1 MSDDQQTGSLRAIE
15 ERLEFLEFAVREQ
28 ISRMYA
34 IEQRLGLSAPSPRP
48 SPAPTPTPQ
57 QPAQPQAPQLQF
69 TPPPIPAPRPN
80 TPDVNLEEQIGGR
93 WFNRIGVTAIV
104 LAVGFFLKYAF
115 DNEWIGPG
123 LRVIMGL
130 AGGVAM
136 LLAGERFQRRGFRS
150 YAQGISGGGSAILY
164 LSIFAAY
171 DFYQLIDSSL
181 AFACMALVT
190 ATTVVLALR
199 QDALALAVLGVL
211 GGFMTPVLLGGGRD
225 EPTPLFG
232 YLILLDA
239 GVIALAYF
247 KNWASLSRLAFAATA
262 LLTAMWIDDRY
273 EPVWFTRTFLYTSIL
288 FLLFVAATA
297 AGNILRRRRATPFDL
312 IFVASNAVFYYVLG
326 YGLIEGRSA
335 ARLGLFT
342 LLVALL
348 YFALGEFVRRRTT
361 PNAADDAAGHAADDT
376 ALRATLYGLAV
387 LFLTIAIPV
396 EFDAQWV
403 TMLMGAESAA
413 LLWIGLRQKSEITRG
428 AALMVFGAALFHW
441 LAIEVTEVGSEVVT
455 NREFTFI
462 FNRRVA
468 GAVVLVVAL
477 AVAAR
482 LYRVYEEKVGAS
494 ERQFF
499 GAMCALGAHL
509 LVLFTLSIE
518 AFSEFQVRRL
528 EVDFSVDEAWV
539 EHSNLQFAQ
548 QMTLSL
554 LWLVYGAGLLGYG
567 IWRRNR
573 IFRWAALGL
582 LAVTIAKVF
591 FVDLASLDRIYR
603 IISFFA
609 LGAMLLV
616 ISYLYQRTLR
626 RDGGAAR
633 REHEIR
639 KNM

>member
-1 MSDDQQTGSLRAIE
+1 MSDNQQSGSLQEIE

-34 IEQRLGLSAPSPRP
+34 IEQRLGLSVPAPRP
-48 SPAPTPTPQ
+48 SPPPPITPQ
-57 QPAQPQAPQLQF
+57 QPSQPQF
-69 TPPPIPAPRPN
+69 TPPPIPQHQAPKPN
-80 TPDVNLEEQIGGR
+80 MPAVNLEEQIGGR
-93 WFNRIGVTAIV
+93 WFNRIGVAAIV

-123 LRVIMGL
+123 LRVIIGL

-136 LLAGERFQRRGFRS
+136 LLAGERFHRREFRS

-181 AFACMALVT
+181 AFVCMALVT

-199 QDALALAVLGVL
+199 QNALALAVLGVL

-262 LLTAMWIDDRY
+262 LLTAMWVDDRY
-273 EPVWFTRTFLYTSIL
+273 EPVWFTQTFLYTSIL
-288 FLLFVAATA
+288 FLLFVTATA

-312 IFVASNAVFYYVLG
+312 IFVVSNAVFYYVLG

-342 LLVALL
+342 LLVGAL
-348 YFALGEFVRRRTT
+348 YFSLGEFARRRAA
-361 PNAADDAAGHAADDT
+361 PNAADDAADHKAGDKALGAA
-376 ALRATLYGLAV
+376 LYGLAV

-413 LLWIGLRQKSEITRG
+413 LLWIGLRNKSEMTRG
-428 AALMVFGAALFHW
+428 AALIVFAGALFHW
-441 LAIEVTEVGSEVVT
+441 LAIEVTEVGSNVIV

-468 GAVVLVVAL
+468 AAVVLVATL
-477 AVAAR
+477 AVAAV
-482 LYRVYEEKVGAS
+482 LYRVYEEKVGAT
-494 ERQFF
+494 ERRFF

-518 AFSEFQVRRL
+518 TFSEFQMRII
-528 EVDFSVDEAWV
+528 EVDLSVDEEWNRY
-539 EHSNLQFAQ
+539 SNLKFAQ

-554 LWLVYGAGLLGYG
+554 LWLVYGAGLLLYG

-573 IFRWAALGL
+573 IFRWAALAL

-591 FVDLASLDRIYR
+591 LVDLSSLDRIYR
-603 IISFFA
+603 IVSFFA

-616 ISYLYQRTLR
+616 ISYLYQRALR
-626 RDGGAAR
+626 RDGASVVR
-633 REHEIR
+633 
-639 KNM
+639 

>member
-1 MSDDQQTGSLRAIE
+1 MSDDQQSGDLRSIE

-34 IEQRLGLSAPSPRP
+34 IEQRLGLSAPAPRP
-48 SPAPTPTPQ
+48 SSPPPPPIPQ
-57 QPAQPQAPQLQF
+57 QPAQPQAPQPQF
-69 TPPPIPAPRPN
+69 APPPIPQAPKPN
-80 TPDVNLEEQIGGR
+80 IPAVNLEEQIGGR
-93 WFNRIGVTAIV
+93 WFNRIGVAAIV

-123 LRVIMGL
+123 LRVIIGL

-136 LLAGERFQRRGFRS
+136 LLAGERFHRKGFRS

-181 AFACMALVT
+181 AFVCMALVT

-199 QDALALAVLGVL
+199 QNALALAVLGVL

-273 EPVWFTRTFLYTSIL
+273 APVWFTRTFLYTSIL
-288 FLLFVAATA
+288 FLLFVTATA
-297 AGNILRRRRATPFDL
+297 AGNILRRRRANPFDL
-312 IFVASNAVFYYVLG
+312 IFVVSNAVFYYVLG

-342 LLVALL
+342 LLVGVL
-348 YFALGEFVRRRTT
+348 YFALGESARRLAITDAKADATGDATGNTAGDT
-361 PNAADDAAGHAADDT
+361 PLGAV
-376 ALRATLYGLAV
+376 LYGLAL

-396 EFDAQWV
+396 EFDGQLV

-413 LLWIGLRQKSEITRG
+413 LLWLGLRNKSEMTRG
-428 AALMVFGAALFHW
+428 AALVVFAGALFHW
-441 LAIEVTEVGSEVVT
+441 LAVEVTEVGSEVVV

-468 GAVVLVVAL
+468 AAVVLVAAL
-477 AVAAR
+477 AVASR
-482 LYRVYEEKVGAS
+482 LYRVYEEKVGAT

-518 AFSEFQVRRL
+518 AFSEFQVRRIN
-528 EVDFSVDEAWV
+528 VDLSVDEGWT
-539 EHSNLQFAQ
+539 EHSNLLFAQ

-554 LWLVYGAGLLGYG
+554 LWLVYGAGLLLYG

-591 FVDLASLDRIYR
+591 LVDLASLDRIYR

-616 ISYLYQRTLR
+616 ISYLYQRALR
-626 RDGGAAR
+626 RNGGSAAG
-633 REHEIR
+633 
-639 KNM
+639 

>member
-1 MSDDQQTGSLRAIE
+1 MSDDQQSGDLRAIE

-34 IEQRLGLSAPSPRP
+34 IEQRLGLSAPVPRP
-48 SPAPTPTPQ
+48 SPPPIPQ
-57 QPAQPQAPQLQF
+57 QPAQAQAPQPQF
-69 TPPPIPAPRPN
+69 APPPIPQAPKPHM
-80 TPDVNLEEQIGGR
+80 PAVNLEEQIGGR
-93 WFNRIGVTAIV
+93 WFNRIGVAAIV

-123 LRVIMGL
+123 LRVIIGL

-136 LLAGERFQRRGFRS
+136 LLAGERFHRKGFRS
-150 YAQGISGGGSAILY
+150 YAQGISGGGAAILY

-181 AFACMALVT
+181 AFVCMALVT

-199 QDALALAVLGVL
+199 QNALALAVLGVL

-247 KNWASLSRLAFAATA
+247 KNWGSLSRLAFAATA

-273 EPVWFTRTFLYTSIL
+273 APVWFTRTFLYTSIL
-288 FLLFVAATA
+288 FLLFVTATA
-297 AGNILRRRRATPFDL
+297 AGNILRRRRANPFDL
-312 IFVASNAVFYYVLG
+312 IFVVSNAVFYYVLG
-326 YGLIEGRSA
+326 YHLIEGRSA

-342 LLVALL
+342 LLVAVL
-348 YFALGEFVRRRTT
+348 YFALGEFARRLAVTDAKADATGDAPGDAPGNTAGDT
-361 PNAADDAAGHAADDT
+361 PLGAV
-376 ALRATLYGLAV
+376 LYGLAL

-396 EFDAQWV
+396 EFDGQWV
-403 TMLMGAESAA
+403 TMLMGVESAA
-413 LLWIGLRQKSEITRG
+413 LLWLGLRNRSEMTRG
-428 AALMVFGAALFHW
+428 AALVVFAGALFHW
-441 LAIEVTEVGSEVVT
+441 LAVEVTEVGSEVVV

-468 GAVVLVVAL
+468 AAVVLVAGL
-477 AVAAR
+477 AVAAA
-482 LYRVYEEKVGAS
+482 LYRRYEEEAGAA
-494 ERQFF
+494 ERRFF

-518 AFSEFQVRRL
+518 AFSEFQVRRIN
-528 EVDFSVDEAWV
+528 VDLSVDEGWT
-539 EHSNLQFAQ
+539 EHSNLLFAQ

-554 LWLVYGAGLLGYG
+554 LWLVYGAGLLLYG

-591 FVDLASLDRIYR
+591 LVDLASLDRIYR

-616 ISYLYQRTLR
+616 ISYLYQRALR
-626 RDGGAAR
+626 RNGGSGAG
-633 REHEIR
+633 
-639 KNM
+639 

>member
-1 MSDDQQTGSLRAIE
+1 MSDDQQSGDLRAIE

-34 IEQRLGLSAPSPRP
+34 IEQRLGLSAPVPRP
-48 SPAPTPTPQ
+48 SPPPIPQ
-57 QPAQPQAPQLQF
+57 QPAQAQAPQPQF
-69 TPPPIPAPRPN
+69 APPPIPQAPKPHM
-80 TPDVNLEEQIGGR
+80 PAVNLEEQIGGR
-93 WFNRIGVTAIV
+93 WFNRIGVAAIV

-123 LRVIMGL
+123 LRVIIGL

-136 LLAGERFQRRGFRS
+136 LLAGERFHRKGFRS
-150 YAQGISGGGSAILY
+150 YAQGISGGGAAILY

-181 AFACMALVT
+181 AFVCMALVT

-199 QDALALAVLGVL
+199 QNALALAVLGVL

-247 KNWASLSRLAFAATA
+247 KNWGSLSRLAFAATA

-273 EPVWFTRTFLYTSIL
+273 APVWFTRTFLYTSIL
-288 FLLFVAATA
+288 FLLFVTATA
-297 AGNILRRRRATPFDL
+297 AGNILRRRRANPFDL
-312 IFVASNAVFYYVLG
+312 IFVVSNAVFYYVLG
-326 YGLIEGRSA
+326 YHLIEGRSA

-342 LLVALL
+342 LLVAVL
-348 YFALGEFVRRRTT
+348 YFALGEFARRLAVTDAKADATGDAPGDAPGNTAGDT
-361 PNAADDAAGHAADDT
+361 PLGAV
-376 ALRATLYGLAV
+376 LYGLAL

-396 EFDAQWV
+396 EFDGQWV

-413 LLWIGLRQKSEITRG
+413 LLWLGLRNRSEMTRG
-428 AALMVFGAALFHW
+428 AALVVFAGALFHW
-441 LAIEVTEVGSEVVT
+441 LAVEVTEVGSEVVV

-468 GAVVLVVAL
+468 AAVVLVAAL
-477 AVAAR
+477 AVAAA
-482 LYRVYEEKVGAS
+482 LYRRYEEEAGAA
-494 ERQFF
+494 ERRFF

-518 AFSEFQVRRL
+518 AFSEFQVRRIN
-528 EVDFSVDEAWV
+528 VDLSVDEGWT
-539 EHSNLQFAQ
+539 EHSNLLFAQ

-554 LWLVYGAGLLGYG
+554 LWLVYGAGLLLYG

-591 FVDLASLDRIYR
+591 LVDLASLDRIYR

-616 ISYLYQRTLR
+616 ISYLYQRALR
-626 RDGGAAR
+626 RNGGSGAG
-633 REHEIR
+633 
-639 KNM
+639 